1 MGAMTFW
8 DFLSSIFSPNAY
20 ASEQNELNVQRQNDA
35 QRLENYLAYTRSVDQ
50 WNREVSESQRQWERD
65 TAYNDP
71 SNVMQRMRGAGLNP
85 ALAMDGASFATAPQS
100 GVPSAS
106 SFPAA
111 NVNASQY
118 IPDNRL
124 QQLSQLAQI
133 KNILADT
140 DKKKSETKLNDTRID
155 YTKGQI
161 EVGQSVVLYNRA
173 LTEFTRVQ
181 KANVEEDTKLLAKRM
196 EAIDSDI
203 ALNRQRISSMQA
215 DDQIKFLQSSLDL
228 ALKNKQIEQLSR
240 QMEWDE
246 EKTKAYVNLVNAQIH
261 GVYADV
267 AYKYA
272 LKGLTEEQAEEVKK
286 RAANWQFQN
295 DRLQWQ
301 NDIDQKYYQTE
312 KDLQAA
318 LTLIEI
324 IKDADSI
331 EDRSDILHTNKRN
344 ANKVAGKAYD
354 MLNQ

>member
-267 AYKYA
+267 A
-272 LKGLTEEQAEEVKK
+272 
-286 RAANWQFQN
+286 N
-295 DRLQWQ
+295 
-301 NDIDQKYYQTE
+301 
-312 KDLQAA
+312 
-318 LTLIEI
+318 
-324 IKDADSI
+324 
-331 EDRSDILHTNKRN
+331 
-344 ANKVAGKAYD
+344 
-354 MLNQ
+354 